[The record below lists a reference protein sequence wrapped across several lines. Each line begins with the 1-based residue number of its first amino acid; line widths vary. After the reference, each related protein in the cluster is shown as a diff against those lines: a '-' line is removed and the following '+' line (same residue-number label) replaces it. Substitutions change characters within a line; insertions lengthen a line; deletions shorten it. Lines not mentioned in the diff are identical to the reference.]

1 MVDGLHRPKR
11 DPTAELD
18 RQPDD
23 RSVHYDNMSQ
33 PISPSLVAS
42 AAALAAMTSLAA
54 CGSADAPENAMQGD
68 ERAQL
73 NAAIPASESDV
84 PGPARSNGA
93 QGNEQA
99 AASDSADGARPLP
112 PPGASRAL
120 GLDPS
125 DTAVTLVGGAGVD
138 PEAFA
143 PRPLPPPGAFRF
155 VGLWAAE
162 AGMCGGQAWRFTR
175 ETMETP
181 AGSVCKFV
189 NATPMDG
196 GYDISA
202 RCVAEGPPVDDMLKI
217 RFAESAQ
224 AMLFEAGSI
233 ADAGLV
239 YCGALDR

>member
-112 PPGASRAL
+112 PPGA
-120 GLDPS
+120 
-125 DTAVTLVGGAGVD
+125 
-138 PEAFA
+138 
-143 PRPLPPPGAFRF
+143 FRF